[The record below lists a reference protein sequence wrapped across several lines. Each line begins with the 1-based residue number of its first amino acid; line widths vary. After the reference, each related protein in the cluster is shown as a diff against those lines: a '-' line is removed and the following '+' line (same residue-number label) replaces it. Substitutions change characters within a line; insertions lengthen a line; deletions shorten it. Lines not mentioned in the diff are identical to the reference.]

1 MAIIATMQ
9 ARSCHQRLTSSRLFW
24 PGTSEDMGLPPVG
37 LPRDRPK
44 SVATRTRRA
53 RGSVALASI
62 GLGGLRSGLGLRG
75 LCGRRRRL
83 ILRSRG
89 HALLELAHGLAERAR

>member
-9 ARSCHQRLTSSRLFW
+9 ARSCHQRLTRSRPFG
-24 PGTSEDMGLPPVG
+24 PRKSEDMELPPVG
-37 LPRDRPK
+37 LPRDRLK
-44 SVATRTRRA
+44 SVATRRA
-53 RGSVALASI
+53 RDSVALAPI

-83 ILRSRG
+83 ILRSGG